1 MSALSAFSNIG
12 KVPELRRRIIFT
24 VVLMAVYR
32 IGVFVTIPGVDRT
45 VMAAVMHKQAGGLL
59 GLFNMFSG
67 GALGNLSI
75 FALGIMPYVSAS
87 IILQLLTMVF
97 KPLDELRKEGE
108 QGQRKINQYTRYGT
122 IVLSLIQGFGIAMSL
137 EAMNNGDLSDSAAVG
152 DVVTHAGWAFRLMS
166 MLTLTTGTAFMM
178 WVGEQITERGIGNGI
193 SLLIFAGIV
202 DGIPDGIA
210 SYFATNKGN
219 IQPLNLAA
227 VIAIV
232 LATVATIVFFERAQR
247 RIPIYYARRTV
258 GRRVYGGQTAHLPL
272 RVNTSGTIPPIFASS
287 LLMFPA
293 TLANFKVPGMAT
305 LQSLL
310 QRGDWA
316 FNTFYVVLIV
326 FFCHFY
332 TAVTFQPVDVAD
344 NLKKQQAFIPSVR
357 QGKQTAD
364 YIDYVLTRITF
375 GGSLYV
381 AVVCIVPSIISQ
393 QFHVPFRWG
402 GTSIMIVVGVALD
415 TVNQIEAHLIT
426 RNYEGLSGGGG
437 RTSRIRVRRDQA

>member
-1 MSALSAFSNIG
+1 MSALSALSNIG
-12 KVPELRRRIIFT
+12 KVPELRKRIIYT
-24 VVLMAVYR
+24 VVMMAVYR

-45 VMAAVMHKQAGGLL
+45 VMNAVIHKQGGNGLL

-122 IVLSLIQGFGIAMSL
+122 IILSLIQGFGIAMSL

-152 DVVTHAGWAFRLMS
+152 DVVTHPGWGFRMMS

-202 DGIPDGIA
+202 DGVPDGIA

-227 VIAIV
+227 VVAIV
-232 LATVATIVFFERAQR
+232 LATVAVIVFFERAQR

-258 GRRVYGGQTAHLPL
+258 GRRIYGGQTAHLPL

-293 TLANFKVPGMAT
+293 TLANFKIPGMSA
-305 LQSLL
+305 LQSMLN
-310 QRGDWA
+310 RGDWA
-316 FNTFYVVLIV
+316 FNTFYVLLII

-437 RTSRIRVRRDQA
+437 RTSRIRVRKD

>member
-1 MSALSAFSNIG
+1 MSAISAFSNIG
-12 KVPELRRRIIFT
+12 KVPELRRRILFT
-24 VVLMAVYR
+24 VVLLAVYR

-122 IVLSLIQGFGIAMSL
+122 IVLSLIQGLGIAMSL

-152 DVVTHAGWAFRLMS
+152 DVVTHAGWGFRLMS

-227 VIAIV
+227 VVAIV

-293 TLANFKVPGMAT
+293 TLANFKVPGMSA

-316 FNTFYVVLIV
+316 FNTFYVLLII

-437 RTSRIRVRRDQA
+437 RTSRIRVRRD

>member
-1 MSALSAFSNIG
+1 MSAISAFSNIG
-12 KVPELRRRIIFT
+12 KVPELRRRILFT
-24 VVLMAVYR
+24 VVLLAVYR

-122 IVLSLIQGFGIAMSL
+122 IVLSVIQGFGIAMSL

-152 DVVTHAGWAFRLMS
+152 DVVTHAGWGFRLMS

-227 VIAIV
+227 VVAIV

-293 TLANFKVPGMAT
+293 TLANFKVPGMSA

-316 FNTFYVVLIV
+316 FNTFYVLLII

-437 RTSRIRVRRDQA
+437 RTSRIRVRRD

>member
-1 MSALSAFSNIG
+1 MSVLSAFSNIG
-12 KVPELRRRIIFT
+12 KVPELRRRILFT
-24 VVLMAVYR
+24 VVLLAVYR

-152 DVVTHAGWAFRLMS
+152 DVVTHAGWGFRFMS

-227 VIAIV
+227 VVAIV

-247 RIPIYYARRTV
+247 QIPIYYARRTV
-258 GRRVYGGQTAHLPL
+258 GRRVYGGQTAPLPL

-293 TLANFKVPGMAT
+293 TLANFKVPGMAA

-316 FNTFYVVLIV
+316 FNTFYVLLII

-426 RNYEGLSGGGG
+426 RNYEGLSGGGA
-437 RTSRIRVRRDQA
+437 RTSRIRVRKD

>member
-1 MSALSAFSNIG
+1 MSALSALTNIG
-12 KVPELRRRIIFT
+12 KVPELRRRILFT
-24 VVLMAVYR
+24 MGLLAVYR

-45 VMAAVMHKQAGGLL
+45 VMSAVVHKQGGGLL
-59 GLFNMFSG
+59 GLANMFSG
-67 GALGNLSI
+67 GALANLSI

-108 QGQRKINQYTRYGT
+108 QGQRRINQYTRYGT
-122 IVLSLIQGFGIAMSL
+122 ILLSMFQGFAIAMSL
-137 EAMNNGDLSDSAAVG
+137 EAMNNGDLSDSASVG
-152 DVVTHAGWAFRLMS
+152 DVVTHAGWGFRLMS

-202 DGIPDGIA
+202 DGIPNAALG
-210 SYFATNKGN
+210 YFATNKGN
-219 IQPLNLAA
+219 IKPLNLAA
-227 VIAIV
+227 VVAIV

-247 RIPIYYARRTV
+247 RIPIYYARRTI
-258 GRRVYGGQTAHLPL
+258 GRRIYGGQTAHLPL

-293 TLANFKVPGMAT
+293 TLASFRVPGMAE
-305 LQSLL
+305 LQSML

-316 FNTFYVVLIV
+316 FNTLYVLLII

-344 NLKKQQAFIPSVR
+344 NLKKQQAFIPNVR
-357 QGKQTAD
+357 QGKQTAEF
-364 YIDYVLTRITF
+364 IDHVLTRITF

-381 AVVCIVPSIISQ
+381 ALVCIVPSIISQ
-393 QFHVPFRWG
+393 EFQVPFRWG
-402 GTSIMIVVGVALD
+402 GTSIMIIVGVALD

-437 RTSRIRVRRDQA
+437 RTSKIRVRKD

>member
-1 MSALSAFSNIG
+1 
-12 KVPELRRRIIFT
+12 
-24 VVLMAVYR
+24 
-32 IGVFVTIPGVDRT
+32 
-45 VMAAVMHKQAGGLL
+45 
-59 GLFNMFSG
+59 MFSG

-97 KPLDELRKEGE
+97 KPLDDLRKEGE
-108 QGQRKINQYTRYGT
+108 QGQRRINQYTRYGT
-122 IVLSLIQGFGIAMSL
+122 IGLSLLQGFGIALSL
-137 EAMNNGDLSDSAAVG
+137 EALNNGDLSDSAAVG
-152 DVVTHAGWAFRLMS
+152 DVVTHAGWGFRLMS

-202 DGIPDGIA
+202 DGIPGGVA
-210 SYFATNKGN
+210 GYFATNKGN

-227 VIAIV
+227 VGTIV

-247 RIPIYYARRTV
+247 QIPIYYARRTV

-293 TLANFKVPGMAT
+293 TLANFHVPGMSQ
-305 LQSLL
+305 LQSML

-316 FNTFYVVLIV
+316 FNTFYVILII

-437 RTSRIRVRRDQA
+437 RTSRIRVRKD